1 MIKQSATL
9 NFNNKQFNI
18 YGDQG
23 DSSVFTMLSRDGV
36 YEPWIAKLFQSI
48 ILEDFF
54 CFDIGANI
62 GVLSVEMSQLATK
75 GQVFSFEPFTKSFT
89 YLCQNIKRK

>member
-36 YEPWIAKLFQSI
+36 YEPSSRRRSLLERMQQK
-48 ILEDFF
+48 ILR
-54 CFDIGANI
+54 
-62 GVLSVEMSQLATK
+62 L
-75 GQVFSFEPFTKSFT
+75 FSFK
-89 YLCQNIKRK
+89 